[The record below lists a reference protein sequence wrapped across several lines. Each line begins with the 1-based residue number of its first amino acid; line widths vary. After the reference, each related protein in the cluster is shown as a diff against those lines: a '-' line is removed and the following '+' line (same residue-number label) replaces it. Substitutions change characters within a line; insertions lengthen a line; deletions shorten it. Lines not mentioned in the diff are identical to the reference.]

1 VNNRRLFDV
10 FNKLE
15 VAAKESDVKVV
26 IMGGLAV
33 SIYAQPRATLDI
45 DGIIELDE
53 RYIDNFL
60 TSAEKRGFSWDKEIP
75 IKRIK
80 GLSFIT
86 LYYPDG
92 KVYVDLFLAKG
103 DFQENVIRRSHAVN
117 VEGVKLDLISPED
130 LILVKLISDR
140 PKDTEDVRQ
149 ILLES
154 SGDLD
159 FKYLEKW
166 AGKLG
171 VLQFLRDEMRSLKD
185 RISH

>member
-1 VNNRRLFDV
+1 MNNRGLLAV

-15 VAAKESDVKVV
+15 KAAHDSNVKIV

-33 SIYAQPRATLDI
+33 SIYARPRATLDI

-53 RYIDNFL
+53 RDIGNFL
-60 TSAEKRGFSWDKEIP
+60 TSAEKRGFSWDKGLP
-75 IKRIK
+75 VKRIK
-80 GLSFIT
+80 GLPFIT

-103 DFQENVIRRSHAVN
+103 DFQENVIRRSHAVD

-140 PKDTEDVRQ
+140 PKDTEDVRE

-154 SGDLD
+154 SDDLD
-159 FKYLEKW
+159 FNYLEKW

-171 VLQFLRDEMRSLKD
+171 VLQFLRDEMHSLKGG
-185 RISH
+185 

>member
-1 VNNRRLFDV
+1 MNNSRLFDV

-60 TSAEKRGFSWDKEIP
+60 TAAEKRGFSWDKEVP

-80 GLSFIT
+80 GLPFIT

-103 DFQENVIRRSHAVN
+103 DFQENVIRRSRAVD

-140 PKDTEDVRQ
+140 PKDTDDVRE

-154 SGDLD
+154 SDDLD

-166 AGKLG
+166 GEKLG

-185 RISH
+185 RIYH